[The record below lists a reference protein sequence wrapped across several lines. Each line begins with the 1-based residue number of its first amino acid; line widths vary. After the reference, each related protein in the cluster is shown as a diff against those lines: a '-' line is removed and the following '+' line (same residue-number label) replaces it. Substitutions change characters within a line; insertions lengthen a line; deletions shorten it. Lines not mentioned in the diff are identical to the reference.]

1 MINILEQKYL
11 FDSDDLISDEVFLA
25 SEQTANQS
33 DFQEKIG
40 SQNGKKYSPKKR
52 IIVSVI
58 NDLVTDQRVARTC
71 SVLFEL
77 NYKVL
82 LVGREQKTSK
92 P

>member
-1 MINILEQKYL
+1 MQ
-11 FDSDDLISDEVFLA
+11 
-25 SEQTANQS
+25 
-33 DFQEKIG
+33 
-40 SQNGKKYSPKKR
+40 KKR

-82 LVGREQKTSK
+82 LVGREQKASK
-92 P
+92 PLEKRDYDCKRMKLLFEQGPQFYLFFNIKSE